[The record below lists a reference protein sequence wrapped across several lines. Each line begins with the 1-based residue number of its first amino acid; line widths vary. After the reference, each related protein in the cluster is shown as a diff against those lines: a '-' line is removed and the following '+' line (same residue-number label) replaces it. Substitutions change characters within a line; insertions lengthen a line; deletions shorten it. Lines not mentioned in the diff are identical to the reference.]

1 MTLILTDISNH
12 GVVMAADTAESI
24 EADTESGRKLRVSFG
39 MKKLQRFLNLPGM
52 VATWGIGKIGHTPTD
67 LWMEDFITR
76 HGHIA
81 SLEKAAYTLRSTVQ
95 KLHGAAGAPELG
107 FRVSGY
113 ESRGGRPMPVS
124 YKISNYDLHGGA
136 LPEFEVS
143 RQTRFSNLDHK
154 PWSTADGDTT
164 YYRLAATPDFLER
177 LQADS
182 ISNPVPADS
191 LRSRADLLVAW
202 IGFISDLHHCAG
214 LMRSIGGTPLLIT
227 ISRVGN
233 VMDNSVDTLG

>member
-1 MTLILTDISNH
+1 MTLILTDISRH

-39 MKKLQRFLNLPGM
+39 MKKLQRFSSFPGM
-52 VATWGIGKIGHTPTD
+52 VATWGLGKIGLTPTD

-95 KLHGAAGAPELG
+95 KIHGAAGAPELG

-113 ESRGGRPMPVS
+113 ELKKGRLVPASYRVCNYDSRGG
-124 YKISNYDLHGGA
+124 A
-136 LPEFEVS
+136 LSEFEIF
-143 RQTRFSNLDHK
+143 RQTRFSDLAQA

-164 YYRLAATPDFLER
+164 YYQLVATPEFLQR
-177 LQADS
+177 LQS
-182 ISNPVPADS
+182 GSGTYPVPADS
-191 LRSRADLLVAW
+191 LRARAEFLAAW
-202 IGFISDLHHCAG
+202 IRFVSDLQHCAG
-214 LMRSIGGTPLLIT
+214 LMRSIGGSPLLIA
-227 ISRVGN
+227 
-233 VMDNSVDTLG
+233 VDKAGCVIDHSGYSSK